1 MKGELMETQDSNDV
15 RISVRNLWKVF
26 GPRSDSLLN
35 EEWVHSASRTE
46 VQEKTGHVV
55 AVKDVSFDVRIGEVF
70 VVMGLSGS
78 GKSTLIRCL
87 LRLIEP
93 SRGSIEIDG
102 EDIVQFS
109 DEQLINLRRE
119 KIGMVFQHYGLL
131 PHKNVLDNVA
141 FGLEVQGVKKENRY
155 EKAREVIAT
164 VGLSGWEESYPDELS
179 GGMQQ
184 RVGIARAL
192 ALDPEILLMDEPFSS
207 LDPLIRREM
216 QDELNNLQ
224 AKVKKTIVFITHDL
238 NEALKLGDYIAIMR
252 DGEII
257 QMGTPEEIVTLPADA
272 YVTDFV
278 RDVSKAKVVSV
289 STIMQEPKGVVYE
302 WQGPR
307 VAMHAM
313 QSNDVDHAFILG
325 QNRELRGFLLLNQV
339 ISALQRGETTLK
351 NVITTDCP
359 KVAAD
364 TVVEDLVPL
373 AAEYEIPIAVVDER
387 NRLLG
392 EVHRTAVLTS
402 IATGVNETNGP
413 ESREVEL
420 ESSTAKSGTAGN
432 Q

>member
-1 MKGELMETQDSNDV
+1 METQSSNDV
-15 RISVRNLWKVF
+15 RIRVNKLWKVF
-26 GPRSDSLLN
+26 GPHSDSLLN
-35 EEWVHSASRTE
+35 DEWVHSASRTE

-55 AVKDVSFDVRIGEVF
+55 AIKDVSFEVRIGEVF

-78 GKSTLIRCL
+78 GKSSLVRCL

-93 SRGSIEIDG
+93 TRGSIEIDG
-102 EDIVQFS
+102 EDVVQFS
-109 DEQLINLRRE
+109 DEQLINLRR
-119 KIGMVFQHYGLL
+119 KKVGMIFQHYGLL
-131 PHKNVLDNVA
+131 PHKNVLDNVS
-141 FGLEVQGVKKENRY
+141 FGLEVQGIDKSSRY
-155 EKAREVIAT
+155 EKAREVLAT
-164 VGLSGWEESYPDELS
+164 VGLSEWEKSYPDELS

-192 ALDPEILLMDEPFSS
+192 ALDPEILLMDEPFSG

-216 QDELNNLQ
+216 QDELINLQ
-224 AKVKKTIVFITHDL
+224 AQVKKTIVFITHDL

-257 QMGTPEEIVTLPADA
+257 QLGTPEEIVTLPADA

-289 STIMQEPKGVVYE
+289 TTIMQEPEGVVYE

-325 QNRELRGFLLLNQV
+325 QNRELRGFLSLDQAAA
-339 ISALQRGETTLK
+339 ALRRGETILE
-351 NVITTDCP
+351 NAITAECP
-359 KVAAD
+359 KVTAD

-373 AAEYEIPIAVVDER
+373 AAEYEMPIAVVDER

-392 EVHRTAVLTS
+392 EVHRSAVLTS
-402 IATGVNETNGP
+402 IATGVEKTNGTDP
-413 ESREVEL
+413 SEEVEV
-420 ESSTAKSGTAGN
+420 ETPTANSGTEES